1 MARDRVPRLLTNG
14 GSVVLGPLPAL
25 HRLLVVGVVL
35 VVGVC
40 AGAWI
45 AHFTPLEVAAP
56 AGALIGAAAGVL
68 AGGALVHDFSPGR
81 HVRQRRRS

>member
-1 MARDRVPRLLTNG
+1 
-14 GSVVLGPLPAL
+14 VLGPLPAL

-45 AHFTPLEVAAP
+45 VHFTPLEVAAP
-56 AGALIGAAAGVL
+56 AGALIGAVAGVL
-68 AGGALVHDFSPGR
+68 AGVALVHDFSPGR